1 MASPQSFFDPFAYS
15 PGSFTEIYR
24 ANKTTPPKDEHVL
37 TYSLAANTAK
47 NSSFAKSVAIP
58 DLQPRKITTFVVKGQ
73 GTIAVKTTA
82 SVLSFTIGDPTDNN
96 LLHCAVDSR
105 SILLST
111 SRGGQPEV
119 PIEYTVRSRK
129 ESCYI
134 KGASETVYWLSLDKN
149 NHRLRYGK
157 HFTNNMMT
165 LLEADLKEPHYSW
178 LSTATEINVQVDPA
192 AQAKT
197 AVTVLPLPVTID
209 QSPFIK
215 PSEEITLLELEEC
228 KFTVPTNLPMACQI
242 LYGNVAGANIALDD
256 EDFPFFTE
264 AIGRSCETP
273 GAWCYEML
281 RKKASEHNRPLEY
294 QYLRITIGSN
304 TGNSPGVPY
313 VLEIWPKG
321 HRSVIHDH
329 GRACAIIKVLHGSI
343 VSRYYDSIG
352 GESGPLPLGS
362 ARLHKG
368 AVTWLSPENYQI
380 HQLQNQSTQSVC
392 CTIQCYRYERTDH
405 IHLDTFHWRDDQGEV
420 QKFDPNSDMTFGE
433 FRREMKAEWKA
444 YLAQMGEQS

>member
-1 MASPQSFFDPFAYS
+1 MASPQTFFDPFSYT
-15 PGSFTEIYR
+15 PGSFPEIYQ
-24 ANKTTPPKDEHVL
+24 ANRTTPPKDGRVS
-37 TYSLAANTAK
+37 TYALAANDAK
-47 NSSFAKSVAIP
+47 TDSLTKSVVIP
-58 DLQPRKITTFVVKGQ
+58 DIQVPRITTFVVKGQ

-82 SVLSFTIGDPTDNN
+82 SVLSITISSPIDNSV
-96 LLHCAVDSR
+96 LHCAVSSK

-111 SRGGQPEV
+111 ARGGQPDV
-119 PIEYTVRSRK
+119 PIKYTVRSR
-129 ESCYI
+129 EDSCYI
-134 KGASETVYWLSLDKN
+134 KGSAETVYWLSLDKN

-165 LLEADLKEPHYSW
+165 LLEADLKDPQYVLALGSSPSLLNPAITPPKQKWLTRSKCEMNLSTSYSW
-178 LSTATEINVQVDPA
+178 LSTATDINVQVDPA
-192 AQAKT
+192 ALAKT

-281 RKKASEHNRPLEY
+281 RKKASEHKRPLDY

-304 TGNSPGVPY
+304 VVGYILFITTLVPPSNIRAPSDTEY
-313 VLEIWPKG
+313 ELTYRKNRATPPAFRTCS
-321 HRSVIHDH
+321 RS
-329 GRACAIIKVLHGSI
+329 GQRAID
-343 VSRYYDSIG
+343 R
-352 GESGPLPLGS
+352 
-362 ARLHKG
+362 
-368 AVTWLSPENYQI
+368 
-380 HQLQNQSTQSVC
+380 
-392 CTIQCYRYERTDH
+392 
-405 IHLDTFHWRDDQGEV
+405 
-420 QKFDPNSDMTFGE
+420 
-433 FRREMKAEWKA
+433 
-444 YLAQMGEQS
+444 